1 MEIVYFTITGAVL
14 YLGSDWVLNRI
25 EEARGARFP
34 HRSMIFFVIILC
46 SSMLVFSCMR
56 QLSIM
61 DAQPLP
67 VKDAPPA
74 IETPIT
80 QK

>member
-1 MEIVYFTITGAVL
+1 MEILNFTIVGAVL

-34 HRSMIFFVIILC
+34 HRSLVFFGIILC
-46 SSMLVFSCMR
+46 SSLLVFSCMR
-56 QLSIM
+56 QLS
-61 DAQPLP
+61 APESQPV
-67 VKDAPPA
+67 VKGQPAPMAPPV
-74 IETPIT
+74 T